1 MSIKYHDN
9 TIYPQYGEDHTL
21 TNNWDPDKD
30 YGNEYV
36 KIYFRIDTKGYDY
49 PDFSF
54 TEEDRAAFNKDI
66 IKVFSS
72 LGWACEQPKISG
84 ACQTW
89 HKGKSNLY
97 LHPDNFSGE
106 VLKNEVKTIAEAL
119 ENNNSFKLRW
129 VDLYGTVYDITDEEY
144 ETILSEKDEE
154 IRKDALEYCK
164 TKRTT
169 NFYYLDN
176 IVSNLSDK
184 FKLNRIGIDD
194 GKHYGIGQTGK
205 HITNI
210 IYQLI
215 EEGYIISAKNHNG
228 ILVRT
233 LNKTEQKQKK
243 LFIA

>member
-21 TNNWDPDKD
+21 TNNWDPNKD
-30 YGNEYV
+30 YENEYV
-36 KIYFRIDTKGYDY
+36 NVYFRIDTKGYDY

-66 IKVFSS
+66 TKVFSL
-72 LGWACEQPKISG
+72 LGWTYEKPEISG

-97 LHPDNFSGE
+97 LHPQNFSGE

-119 ENNNSFKLRW
+119 GNNNSFKLRW

-144 ETILSEKDEE
+144 EAVLSKKDEE
-154 IRKDALEYCK
+154 IRNAALEQCR
-164 TKRTT
+164 TKRKTQ
-169 NFYYLDN
+169 FYYLDG
-176 IVSNLSDK
+176 VVKNLSDK
-184 FKLNRIGIDD
+184 FRLNRIGIDD

-210 IYQLI
+210 MYQLI
-215 EEGYIISAKNHNG
+215 EEGYIISARNNNG
-228 ILVRT
+228 MLVRT

>member
-9 TIYPQYGEDHTL
+9 TIYPQYGEDHAL
-21 TNNWDPDKD
+21 ANNWNPDKD

-36 KIYFRIDTKGYDY
+36 NVYFRMDTKGYDY

-54 TEEDRAAFNKDI
+54 TEEDRAAFNQNI

-72 LGWACEQPKISG
+72 LGWTCEEPKISG

-97 LHPDNFSGE
+97 LHPQNFSGE

-119 ENNNSFKLRW
+119 EDNNSFKLRW
-129 VDLYGTVYDITDEEY
+129 VDLYETFYDITDEEY
-144 ETILSEKDEE
+144 ETILSEKNAE
-154 IRKDALEYCK
+154 IRKVVLEKCR
-164 TKRTT
+164 TKRKTQ
-169 NFYYLDN
+169 FYYVVD
-176 IVSNLSDK
+176 IIRRIADK
-184 FKLNRIGIDD
+184 FRVPRIGIDD
-194 GKHYGIGQTGK
+194 GKHCGIGQTGK

-215 EEGYIISAKNHNG
+215 EEGYLISAQNNNG
-228 ILVRT
+228 MLVRT